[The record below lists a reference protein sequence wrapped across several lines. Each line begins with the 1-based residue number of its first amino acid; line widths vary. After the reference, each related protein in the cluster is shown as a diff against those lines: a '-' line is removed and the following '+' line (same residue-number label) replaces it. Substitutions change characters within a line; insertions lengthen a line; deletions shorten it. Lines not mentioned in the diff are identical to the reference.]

1 MPGGRRGSRC
11 AVDPQ
16 HVPVMVKE
24 SLTAL
29 NVKPH
34 GCYVDGTLGGGG
46 HSKAILEAAEGTRL
60 LGIDLDGDAVD
71 LARVRLSG
79 YGDRVSLVR
88 ANFGDVRE
96 IVHDHLGSPVDGI
109 LLDLGLSSM
118 QVDTGE
124 RGFSFRREAQLDM
137 RFDSRQRTT
146 AHEVVNRYSVESLS
160 DVIAR
165 LGEEPRARR
174 IAREI
179 VASRPIQTTTRLAEV
194 VMRAKGRPA
203 RGRIHPATRTFQA
216 IRMEVNREM
225 DNLTHGLQGAIDV
238 LNAGGRLAVISYH
251 SLEDRLVKQKLR
263 AESTDCIC
271 PPGLPQC
278 VCEHKASLRLVN
290 RRVIRPSIGE
300 VEVNPRARSA
310 RMRVAERI

>member
-1 MPGGRRGSRC
+1 MPRGRRGSRW
-11 AVDPQ
+11 AVVPQ

-29 NVKPH
+29 NIRPH
-34 GCYVDGTLGGGG
+34 RCYVDGTLGGGG
-46 HSKAILEAAEGTRL
+46 HAEAILEAAEGTRL
-60 LGIDLDGDAVD
+60 LGIDLDGDALDV
-71 LARVRLSG
+71 ATVRLSG

-88 ANFGDVRE
+88 ANFGDVRS
-96 IVHDHLGSPVDGI
+96 IVHDQIGSLVDGI
-109 LLDLGLSSM
+109 FLDMGLSSM
-118 QVDTGE
+118 QLDTGE

-137 RFDSRQRTT
+137 RFDPRQRTT
-146 AHEVVNRYSVESLS
+146 AHGVVNRYSVESLS

-179 VASRPIQTTTRLAEV
+179 VANRPIRTTTQLAEV
-194 VMRAKGRPA
+194 VRRAKGRPA

-216 IRMEVNREM
+216 IRMEVNGEM
-225 DNLTHGLQGAIDV
+225 DNLTRGLDGAIDA

-263 AESTDCIC
+263 AESSDCI
-271 PPGLPQC
+271 
-278 VCEHKASLRLVN
+278 
-290 RRVIRPSIGE
+290 
-300 VEVNPRARSA
+300 
-310 RMRVAERI
+310 

>member
-1 MPGGRRGSRC
+1 MEPH
-11 AVDPQ
+11 

-29 NVKPH
+29 NVRSH

-46 HSKAILEAAEGTRL
+46 HSEAILEAAEGTRL
-60 LGIDLDGDAVD
+60 LGIDLDGDALD
-71 LARVRLSG
+71 MARVRLSG
-79 YGDRVSLVR
+79 YGDRVSLVQ

-96 IVHDHLGSPVDGI
+96 IVHDHLGGLVDGI

-124 RGFSFRREAQLDM
+124 RGFSFRREGQLDM

-160 DVIAR
+160 DLIAR

-179 VASRPIQTTTRLAEV
+179 VANRPIRTTTHLAEV
-194 VMRAKGRPA
+194 VRRATGGQTR
-203 RGRIHPATRTFQA
+203 RRIHPATRTFQA
-216 IRMEVNREM
+216 IRMAVNREM
-225 DNLTHGLQGAIDV
+225 DNLTRGLEGAIDV

-251 SLEDRLVKQKLR
+251 SLEDRLVKEKLR
-263 AESTDCIC
+263 TESSDCVC

-278 VCEHKASLRLVN
+278 VCGHKASLRLVN
-290 RRVIRPSIGE
+290 RRVIRPSAGE
-300 VEVNPRARSA
+300 VQANPRARSA

>member
-1 MPGGRRGSRC
+1 MPGGRRGSRW
-11 AVDPQ
+11 AVEPH

-29 NVKPH
+29 NVRSH

-46 HSKAILEAAEGTRL
+46 HSEAILEAAEGTRL
-60 LGIDLDGDAVD
+60 LGIDLDGDALD
-71 LARVRLSG
+71 MARVRLSG
-79 YGDRVSLVR
+79 YGDRVSLVQ

-96 IVHDHLGSPVDGI
+96 IVHDHLGGLVDGI

-124 RGFSFRREAQLDM
+124 RGFSFRREGQLDM

-160 DVIAR
+160 DLIAR

-179 VASRPIQTTTRLAEV
+179 VANRPIRTTTHLAEV
-194 VMRAKGRPA
+194 VRRATGGQTR
-203 RGRIHPATRTFQA
+203 RRIHPATRTFQA
-216 IRMEVNREM
+216 IRMAVNREM
-225 DNLTHGLQGAIDV
+225 DNLTRGLKGAIDV

-251 SLEDRLVKQKLR
+251 SLEDRLVKEKLR
-263 AESTDCIC
+263 TESSDCVC

-278 VCEHKASLRLVN
+278 VCGHKASLRLVN
-290 RRVIRPSIGE
+290 RRVIRPSAGE
-300 VEVNPRARSA
+300 VQANPRARSA

>member
-1 MPGGRRGSRC
+1 
-11 AVDPQ
+11 
-16 HVPVMVKE
+16 
-24 SLTAL
+24 
-29 NVKPH
+29 
-34 GCYVDGTLGGGG
+34 
-46 HSKAILEAAEGTRL
+46 
-60 LGIDLDGDAVD
+60 
-71 LARVRLSG
+71 
-79 YGDRVSLVR
+79 
-88 ANFGDVRE
+88 
-96 IVHDHLGSPVDGI
+96 
-109 LLDLGLSSM
+109 M

-160 DVIAR
+160 DVITR
-165 LGEEPRARR
+165 WGEEPRARR

-179 VASRPIQTTTRLAEV
+179 VANRPIRTTTQLAEV
-194 VMRAKGRPA
+194 VRRATGRPA

-216 IRMEVNREM
+216 IRIEVNREM
-225 DNLTHGLQGAIDV
+225 ENLARGLEGAIEV

-263 AESTDCIC
+263 AESSDCIC

-278 VCEHKASLRLVN
+278 VCGHKASLRLVN
-290 RRVIRPSIGE
+290 RRVIRPSAGE
-300 VEVNPRARSA
+300 VQANPRARSA

>member
-1 MPGGRRGSRC
+1 M
-11 AVDPQ
+11 PQ

-24 SLTAL
+24 SVTAL
-29 NVKPH
+29 NIRPH
-34 GCYVDGTLGGGG
+34 GRYVDGTLGGGG
-46 HSKAILEAAEGTRL
+46 HAEAILEAAEGTRL
-60 LGIDLDGDAVD
+60 LGIDLDGDALD
-71 LARVRLSG
+71 AATVRLSS

-88 ANFGDVRE
+88 ANFGDVRS
-96 IVHDHLGSPVDGI
+96 IVHDHIGSLVDGI
-109 LLDLGLSSM
+109 FLDLGLSSM
-118 QVDTGE
+118 QLDTGE

-137 RFDSRQRTT
+137 RFDSRQRAT

-179 VASRPIQTTTRLAEV
+179 VANRPIRTTTQLAEV
-194 VMRAKGRPA
+194 VRRATGRPA

-225 DNLTHGLQGAIDV
+225 DNLTRGLEGAIEV

-263 AESTDCIC
+263 AESSDCIC

-278 VCEHKASLRLVN
+278 VCGHKASLRLVN

-300 VEVNPRARSA
+300 VEANPRARSA

>member
-1 MPGGRRGSRC
+1 MPGGRRGSRW
-11 AVDPQ
+11 AVEPH

-29 NVKPH
+29 NVRSH

-46 HSKAILEAAEGTRL
+46 HSEAILEAAEGTRL
-60 LGIDLDGDAVD
+60 LGIDLDGDALD
-71 LARVRLSG
+71 MARVRLSG
-79 YGDRVSLVR
+79 YGDRVSLVQ

-96 IVHDHLGSPVDGI
+96 IVHDHLGGLVDGI

-124 RGFSFRREAQLDM
+124 RGFSFRREGQLDM

-160 DVIAR
+160 DLIAR

-179 VASRPIQTTTRLAEV
+179 VANRPIRTTTHLAEV
-194 VMRAKGRPA
+194 VRRATGGQTR
-203 RGRIHPATRTFQA
+203 RRIHPATRTFQA
-216 IRMEVNREM
+216 IRMAVNREM
-225 DNLTHGLQGAIDV
+225 DNLTRGLEGAIDV

-251 SLEDRLVKQKLR
+251 SLEDRLVKEKLR
-263 AESTDCIC
+263 TESSDCVC

-278 VCEHKASLRLVN
+278 VCGHKASLRLVN
-290 RRVIRPSIGE
+290 RRVIRPSAGE
-300 VEVNPRARSA
+300 VQANPRTRSA

>member
-1 MPGGRRGSRC
+1 MPRGRRGSRW
-11 AVDPQ
+11 AVVPQ

-24 SLTAL
+24 SVTAL
-29 NVKPH
+29 NIRPH
-34 GCYVDGTLGGGG
+34 GRYVDGTLGGGG
-46 HSKAILEAAEGTRL
+46 HAEAILEAAEGTRL
-60 LGIDLDGDAVD
+60 LGIDLDGDALD
-71 LARVRLSG
+71 AATVRLSS

-88 ANFGDVRE
+88 ANFGDVRS
-96 IVHDHLGSPVDGI
+96 IVHDHIGSLVDGI
-109 LLDLGLSSM
+109 FLDLGLSSM
-118 QVDTGE
+118 QLDTGE

-137 RFDSRQRTT
+137 RFDSRQRAT

-179 VASRPIQTTTRLAEV
+179 VANRPIRTTTQLAEV
-194 VMRAKGRPA
+194 VRRATGRPA

-225 DNLTHGLQGAIDV
+225 DNLTRGLEGAIEV

-263 AESTDCIC
+263 AESSDCIC

-278 VCEHKASLRLVN
+278 VCGHKASLRLVN
-290 RRVIRPSIGE
+290 RRVIRPSIDE
-300 VEVNPRARSA
+300 VQANPRARSA